1 MPMDRDEF
9 HIKQM
14 DPNELENRMARN
26 KRKTTPIISRL
37 DQTNKNNTSGQK
49 KTNTGQ
55 EKYAQR
61 IPQYAERLKR
71 SKLSIK
77 EKHVLKDI
85 KTKLKTFQKTK
96 LKNNTNTKKT
106 EFKKNKNE

>member
-1 MPMDRDEF
+1 MPMDQDEF

-14 DPNELENRMARN
+14 DPNELKNWMARN
-26 KRKTTPIISRL
+26 KRKNNTDNLSL

-77 EKHVLKDI
+77 EKYVLKDI
-85 KTKLKTFQKTK
+85 KTKLKN
-96 LKNNTNTKKT
+96 LSKNKT
-106 EFKKNKNE
+106 EKQYK